1 VEERTLLN
9 GCMLLH
15 FAQLVYYTYALLV
28 NVNAY
33 YLLVN

>member
-9 GCMLLH
+9 GYMLLH